1 MNPSERRNAI
11 INILCRRR
19 FETTANLAQQLNVSE
34 RTISRDLVALSC
46 SYPIETVRGRYGG
59 GVKMAEWFH
68 MGRNMLTTPQ
78 RTLLLKIRPTLTG
91 QDLETMDSIL
101 AQFALFRGAD
111 T

>member
-1 MNPSERRNAI
+1 M
-11 INILCRRR
+11 
-19 FETTANLAQQLNVSE
+19 
-34 RTISRDLVALSC
+34 ALSC